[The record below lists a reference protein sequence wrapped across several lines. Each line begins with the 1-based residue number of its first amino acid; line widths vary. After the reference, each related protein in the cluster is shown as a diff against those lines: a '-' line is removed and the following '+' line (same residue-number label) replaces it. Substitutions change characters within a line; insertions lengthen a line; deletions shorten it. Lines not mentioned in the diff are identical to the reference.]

1 LVLNA
6 TRLKKRKPKE
16 IEREGNVS
24 EASVNK
30 ENQTLCSLDFQ
41 RINPKSTV
49 LANRVGEQASINKGD
64 DINTD

>member
-1 LVLNA
+1 
-6 TRLKKRKPKE
+6 
-16 IEREGNVS
+16 VS